1 MNTIVRHDYPVAN
14 LPDDLR
20 EGLPADAKVRIVIED
35 VTDRM
40 PMTGAEF
47 LESIRKFKATRTEPF
62 NADEAVA
69 RIRALRD
76 EWDD

>member
-1 MNTIVRHDYPVAN
+1 MNTIVRHDYPAAN

-20 EGLPADAKVRIVIED
+20 EGLSADAKVRIVIED
-35 VTDRM
+35 VTDRV

-47 LESIRKFKATRTEPF
+47 LASIREFKAARTEPF
-62 NADEAVA
+62 DADEAVA